1 MDVKFDGTD
10 TLRDVEIEDLA
21 CWDNWD
27 VEALKLSLTPTARGL
42 LGVPRL
48 PTFWPI
54 AGLGKLGRE
63 SFRARSKRLAE
74 TLPTILYTS

>member
-1 MDVKFDGTD
+1 MCKENLKPETVN
-10 TLRDVEIEDLA
+10 VIQ
-21 CWDNWD
+21 
-27 VEALKLSLTPTARGL
+27 EALEGSVILSDPLTPFHRGL
-42 LGVPRL
+42 FGVPRL